1 MIIKVVCNRE
11 QEIVLTFYT
20 CDFKKKTP
28 ADPTGAKNDWSNQL
42 LLMVLLYQRN
52 YTGIT
57 GTFLDSNTSSQLIGI
72 FLSSFGIFYSLTC
85 RSSCCV
91 ILGNQIYEACGLATP
106 FDVLPLSNLF

>member
-20 CDFKKKTP
+20 CDFKKMTP

-52 YTGIT
+52 YAGIT

-72 FLSSFGIFYSLTC
+72 FLSFQC
-85 RSSCCV
+85 KNV
-91 ILGNQIYEACGLATP
+91 H
-106 FDVLPLSNLF
+106 VLHRKS